1 MTWKRTIKEELMNKL
16 INKNE
21 TECLQSGAVCTM
33 HHRMRI
39 TDKYIHGNELY
50 NT

>member
-1 MTWKRTIKEELMNKL
+1 MNKL

-39 TDKYIHGNELY
+39 TDKYIRGNELY